1 MRSLTVVLA
10 FVLTLPSVF
19 AEEALTSQ
27 NNDRLREGLARYP
40 EADANKDG
48 ILTLSEATAFLGKM
62 RKPAAAEPSASARKP
77 DLANVSYGPHERNVL
92 DFYRAKSDRPTPVV
106 VFIHGGG
113 FVNGSKDKWADSKM
127 LKQLVEGG
135 VSCAAINYRFLDTAP
150 IQDILHDCAR
160 AVQFLRS
167 KAGEW
172 NIDKTRVGATG
183 GSAGAGSSLWLATRD
198 DLADPQAADPILRE
212 SSRVC
217 CAALTATQ
225 ATYDVTQWESFLG
238 PAKPEFR
245 GSREATD
252 YYRLQ
257 TAADLESPA
266 GQAVLKECDMLKW
279 ITKDDAPLFIDNP
292 QDVPAPTNRGEWL
305 HCTQHAR
312 TVKKQCAT
320 CGIECTVVQD
330 EKGARP
336 EMRTFLLQ
344 HLGVVT
350 GK

>member
-1 MRSLTVVLA
+1 MNSPRPLFALVA
-10 FVLTLPSVF
+10 FVLCVPSW
-19 AEEALTSQ
+19 AEEAKTSQ
-27 NNDRLREGLARYP
+27 NDDRLREGLARFP
-40 EADANKDG
+40 AADTNKDG
-48 ILTLSEATAFLGKM
+48 ILTLGEATAYLAKM
-62 RKPAAAEPSASARKP
+62 RKPAGDKPSASALKP
-77 DLANVSYGPHERNVL
+77 DAANVAYGPHERNVL
-92 DFYRAKSDRPTPVV
+92 DFYKAKSDQPTPLV

-127 LKQLVEGG
+127 LKQLVESG

-172 NIDKTRVGATG
+172 NIDKTHIAATG

-198 DLADPQAADPILRE
+198 DLADPNAADPILRQ

-225 ATYDVTQWESFLG
+225 ATYDVTKWETFLG

-245 GSREATD
+245 GSLETQE
-252 YYRLQ
+252 YYRFATL
-257 TAADLESPA
+257 AELETPA
-266 GQAVLKECDMLKW
+266 GKAALKECDMLGW
-279 ITKDDAPLFIDNP
+279 ITRDDAPLFIDNA

-312 TVKKQCAT
+312 TVKKQCETAGVP
-320 CGIECTVVQD
+320 CVVVQD
-330 EKGARP
+330 EKDARP
-336 EMRTFLLQ
+336 DMRAFLLK
-344 HLGVVT
+344 HLA